1 MPWGARTGV
10 INLSSGM
17 PDLPMPPF
25 IVERLRASLDS
36 AYMPYTNYYGF
47 PELREK
53 STHCTW
59 RPAWDP
65 GEPRNGNPGHSGHPR
80 GTPVAMRTI
89 LTPGDEVLMPSPHY
103 AEYYL
108 NAVACGAVPILSPPG
123 GA

>member
-1 MPWGARTGV
+1 MPRGKTGV

-53 STHCTW
+53 TRCTW
-59 RPAWDP
+59 RPA
-65 GEPRNGNPGHSGHPR
+65 SGSGR
-80 GTPVAMRTI
+80 TPKRKSWSQRASKRDCI
-89 LTPGDEVLMPSPHY
+89 WP
-103 AEYYL
+103 
-108 NAVACGAVPILSPPG
+108 CGRS
-123 GA
+123 